1 MRRITPRLAC
11 LLVACLLPLAAC
23 GASTMEERLTQARLS
38 LAQVNTLKDH
48 PSPEQM
54 KAAKGLALLSIGQ
67 GGVGIGGEGGG
78 GIVLQRNGT
87 TWGCPYAVD
96 LGAGTIGLQLGGQG
110 KDVLLLFNSEDAML
124 DFLEGGM
131 QLQAV
136 GEGTFGAS
144 TGNTNAI
151 KRSTIVF
158 LKGQGVFGGLELGAL
173 NVGPAKDVNAA
184 AYGGA
189 SDQSA
194 ILSGKVKPPEGLS
207 RLTRMLDA
215 MD

>member
-1 MRRITPRLAC
+1 MDRLGW
-11 LLVACLLPLAAC
+11 LLFACLLPLAAC
-23 GASTMEERLTQARLS
+23 GAPSMEERLTQARLS

-48 PSPEQM
+48 PTPEQM
-54 KAAKGLALLSIGQ
+54 KAAKGVALLSIVQ
-67 GGVGIGGEGGG
+67 GGLGIGGEGGG
-78 GIVLQRNGT
+78 GVVLQRNGT

-96 LGAGTIGLQLGGQG
+96 LGAGTIGLQIGGQG
-110 KDVLLLFNSEDAML
+110 KDVLLIFNSQDALEDFV
-124 DFLEGGM
+124 DGGM
-131 QLQAV
+131 QLHAL

-144 TGNTNAI
+144 TGNTNAE

-173 NVGPAKDVNAA
+173 NVGPANDVNGAT
-184 AYGGA
+184 YG
-189 SDQSA
+189 SDADRTA
-194 ILSGKVKPPEGLS
+194 ILSGKAKPPEGLS